1 LNRFDA
7 RNVRSW
13 SGTLYFMARALEQHV
28 GNVAY
33 LGPDKS
39 RATRMVVNT
48 TDRINRVS
56 RRLSGK
62 RLVSDMNRIL
72 AMRLAQYFEQRI
84 RETNCD
90 ILYAPVAS
98 TEIAHLKTNLPI
110 IYMSD
115 LTWAGIVNY
124 YPDFVNLS
132 ARERKEGE
140 RIEAA
145 AIGKAAAL
153 IYPSEWAAQSAISH
167 YNADSEWVY
176 TIPFGA
182 NLEQAPSR
190 TDALSRKL
198 TRPLK
203 LLWVG
208 VDWQRKGGPIA
219 LECLARLNEI
229 GIDAELTVVGCAP
242 PAEFAHPRLKVIPFL
257 SKSIPEQRNRLSQL
271 FLDAHFLLFPTRAEA
286 TAIVLSE
293 SSACG
298 LPCVISDTGGVRG
311 AIRNGVNGFLM
322 PLAATGIDYAGKI
335 ASIVESPETYRALV
349 ASSRDEYERC
359 LNWDAW
365 GRSMREVV
373 TRVLASRRLAGA
385 SLHEAH
391 VSWVP
396 STGFADPRKHE
407 T

>member
-1 LNRFDA
+1 MNDHPAGRITIGFVNRFDA
-7 RNVRSW
+7 RDVRSW
-13 SGTLYFMARALEQHV
+13 SGTLYFMARALEEHV
-28 GNVAY
+28 GDVAY

-39 RATRMVVNT
+39 RATRFVVNT
-48 TDRINRVS
+48 TDRINRLS
-56 RRLSGK
+56 KRLAGK

-72 AMRLAQYFEQRI
+72 AMRLAHYFEERI

-90 ILYAPVAS
+90 ILFAPVAS
-98 TEIAHLKTNLPI
+98 TEIAHLKTDLPI

-115 LTWAGIVNY
+115 LTWANIVDY
-124 YPDFVNLS
+124 YPDFMNLS
-132 ARERKEGE
+132 ARERREGE

-145 AIGKAAAL
+145 AIGKAEAL
-153 IYPSEWAAQSAISH
+153 IYPSEWAARTAIGH
-167 YNADSEWVY
+167 YKADREKVY

-190 TDALSRKL
+190 ADALGHGLSH
-198 TRPLK
+198 PLK

-219 LECLARLNEI
+219 LECLARLCEI
-229 GIDAELTVVGCAP
+229 GIDAELTVVGCTP
-242 PAEFAHPRLKVIPFL
+242 PAEFVHPRLKVIPFL
-257 SKSIPEQRNRLSQL
+257 NKAVPEQRSRLLQL

-311 AIRNGVNGFLM
+311 AIRDGVNGLLM
-322 PLAATGIDYAGKI
+322 PMEATGIDYADKI
-335 ASIVESPETYRALV
+335 AAIVERPDTYRELV
-349 ASSRDEYERC
+349 VSSRNEYEQR

-373 TRVLASRRLAGA
+373 TQVLASRRQAGA
-385 SLHEAH
+385 PLREAH
-391 VSWVP
+391 VS
-396 STGFADPRKHE
+396 
-407 T
+407 